1 MKANTTMQYPY
12 TGDYYGYT
20 LVTSADGT
28 ISNRVYSTT
37 PAPVAMSLSIN
48 LVGELIITS
57 QTKMQRNAYVKN
69 IVDANNDEIYTN
81 GEWQIVQTAPI
92 LGPMGLKDG
101 YKYRAQIISGDI

>member
-1 MKANTTMQYPY
+1 
-12 TGDYYGYT
+12 
-20 LVTSADGT
+20 
-28 ISNRVYSTT
+28 
-37 PAPVAMSLSIN
+37 MSLSIN